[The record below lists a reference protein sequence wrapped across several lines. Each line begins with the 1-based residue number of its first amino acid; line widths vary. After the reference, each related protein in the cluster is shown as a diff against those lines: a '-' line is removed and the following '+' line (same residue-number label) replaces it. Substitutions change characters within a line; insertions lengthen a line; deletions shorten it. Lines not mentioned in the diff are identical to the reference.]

1 MRVKYSKD
9 SERERRVLYSHER
22 HDSATSLTT
31 SRGTFYP
38 WQVAKHG
45 PSRDAYFGKADEE
58 WIDLSSA
65 STPFRPSDL
74 PASRFAL
81 FSLFRSFLA
90 RLSSGVSSFRLFFD
104 LVFFPLFLAR
114 SSRHFSSK

>member
-1 MRVKYSKD
+1 MPVKDPSLEGKSKD
-9 SERERRVLYSHER
+9 SEQRVLDGHELKGSFTR
-22 HDSATSLTT
+22 EKSAN
-31 SRGTFYP
+31 
-38 WQVAKHG
+38 G
-45 PSRDAYFGKADEE
+45 PSRFAYFGKAEEE
-58 WIDLSSA
+58 WRDLSSA

-74 PASRFAL
+74 LASRLTL

-90 RLSSGVSSFRLFFD
+90 RLSSGVSSFRLLFD